1 MSTSPA
7 FLYSALGHFNR
18 LPYPTEDCTGRVII
32 VTGANTGLGLE
43 AARHFVRLNAAKVI
57 LACRSLDKAEAAR
70 RDIEATTQRANVVE
84 SWHLDLASV
93 ASVKDFADRA
103 TSTLDRLDILVNNA
117 SVLSLKWALADGHE
131 TMITVNVISTFLL
144 TLRLL
149 PLLRRTGQRFNMTPH
164 VVVVS
169 SDAAFL
175 PYFPERNDQSIL
187 DGLQSKEYFRER
199 YNTSKLLQ
207 LMVMRQLARSCDAS
221 GKGHII
227 INSLNPGFC
236 GTELFRDL
244 PFPISI
250 VFRVCLALFSRSP
263 EKGSRTLMTAAFA
276 GDESHGLWM
285 TNCRLHQWPPLMDG
299 DEGERLS
306 EKFWHELL
314 GVLDDFD
321 PGVSDNI

>member
-1 MSTSPA
+1 MSTSSA
-7 FLYSALGHFNR
+7 FLYSILGHFNR
-18 LPYPTEDCTGRVII
+18 LPYPTEDCSGRTVI

-70 RDIEATTQRANVVE
+70 RDIEATTKRTNVVE

-93 ASVKDFADRA
+93 DSVKDFADRA
-103 TSTLDRLDILVNNA
+103 TSTLDRLDILVDNA
-117 SVLSLKWALADGHE
+117 SALNLEWVLADGHE
-131 TMITVNVISTFLL
+131 LTITVNVISTFLL

-149 PLLRRTGQRFNMTPH
+149 PLLRRTGQRFNLTPH
-164 VVVVS
+164 IVVVS

-175 PYFPERNDQSIL
+175 AYFPERNAQNVF
-187 DGLQSKEYFRER
+187 DGLQSKDNFRER

-207 LMVMRQLARSCDAS
+207 LMAVRQLAPACDAS
-221 GKGHII
+221 GKGHVI
-227 INSLNPGFC
+227 INTLNPGFC
-236 GTELFRDL
+236 GTELFRSL
-244 PFPISI
+244 PFPVSI
-250 VFRVCLALFSRSP
+250 VFRVLLALFSRSP

-276 GDESHGLWM
+276 GEASHGLSM
-285 TNCRLHQWPPLMDG
+285 TNCGPHQWPPMMDG

-306 EKFWHELL
+306 EKCWHQLL
-314 GVLDDFD
+314 RILDDID